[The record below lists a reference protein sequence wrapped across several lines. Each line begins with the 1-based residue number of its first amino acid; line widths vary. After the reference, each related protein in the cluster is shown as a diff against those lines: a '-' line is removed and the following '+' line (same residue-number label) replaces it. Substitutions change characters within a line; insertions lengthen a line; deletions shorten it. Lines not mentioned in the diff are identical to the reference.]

1 MLAIRHDYISIFRS
15 TWILYSTTPYFRP
28 PASRDTAP
36 RALRGR
42 KECNVKNA
50 SPARSDEPFLLKVE
64 RTATQE
70 AHEQFTPGDFFRE
83 AGTVIAVCLV
93 LGVLMQLLL
102 T

>member
-1 MLAIRHDYISIFRS
+1 MDFIFDHALLS
-15 TWILYSTTPYFRP
+15 AVGIP
-28 PASRDTAP
+28 RDTAP
-36 RALRGR
+36 RALPGR
-42 KECNVKNA
+42 KECIVKNA